1 MWKVSG
7 VLMSRG
13 LYDGIMDFLTGTRLA
28 ASAGL
33 HAYIPL
39 LVLGFLDRY
48 TQFVNLASGFDWL
61 SNGWVIII
69 LSVLLALEVAAD
81 KIPAVDTVNDF
92 IQTIVRPT
100 SGGIVF
106 GSTAVSNI
114 AGFSVGG
121 SDTVTDP
128 EAYVQSGAWVAIVVG
143 IIIALLVHLF
153 KMTTR
158 PLINGA
164 TVGVGVPMV
173 STAED
178 ATSVLLSIAA
188 IFLPILAALILV
200 AIAIP
205 VTMAVSR
212 IRARKKRSQAA
223 TTY

>member
-1 MWKVSG
+1 M
-7 VLMSRG
+7 
-13 LYDGIMDFLTGTRLA
+13 
-28 ASAGL
+28 
-33 HAYIPL
+33 
-39 LVLGFLDRY
+39 
-48 TQFVNLASGFDWL
+48 NLASGFDWL
-61 SNGWVIII
+61 SNGWAIII
-69 LSVLLALEVAAD
+69 LSVLLALEVVAD
-81 KIPAVDTVNDF
+81 KIPAVDTVNDS

-164 TVGVGVPMV
+164 TVGVGAPMV

>member
-1 MWKVSG
+1 M
-7 VLMSRG
+7 
-13 LYDGIMDFLTGTRLA
+13 
-28 ASAGL
+28 
-33 HAYIPL
+33 
-39 LVLGFLDRY
+39 VLGFLDRY

-69 LSVLLALEVAAD
+69 LSVLLALEVVAD

-164 TVGVGVPMV
+164 TVGVGAPVV

-212 IRARKKRSQAA
+212 IRARKKRSQAV